1 MKIDSRGESRA
12 RVVRILPIL
21 EFARLK
27 IATKNQRDFS
37 GKLRF
42 LRRVPPINRQEGVT
56 LKKVSLYLTF
66 QPRNCATLRE
76 LVVKS
81 MSPCKLRSTSMSFLS
96 RSAATTSYLPM
107 YQFLLHFLTSRDVS
121 LLLPFLF
128 PLPSLSFGHL
138 EREKERERER
148 DDFFPSFLT
157 PSCQWQKRKGIERE
171 RERGRVRC
179 GGDFLLP

>member
-148 DDFFPSFLT
+148 GLLSLLLDPKLSMAEK
-157 PSCQWQKRKGIERE
+157 KRDRERE